1 MPKNDNND
9 VPKAPLVVE
18 RINTTRK
25 TSTDRRREKR
35 AQWEKDVAS
44 TKKSKPIDPT
54 KPKKIT
60 KRNFD
65 PLQPDLWFVKTH
77 SDIMFP
83 NRTREQALP
92 ILDSFLIPGENK
104 YARKDDDEPVWK
116 WKPTKT
122 HNWIPRYMIHYFSSH
137 QPQRATMKMV
147 VAWFNTVLIPD
158 MQQGKI
164 PTLEWCWMSIWI
176 SPWTLADWYS
186 WTNEDKSPY
195 FSEDYIAAYK
205 QCMKLQR
212 DFIVQSCALWTMNM
226 NFGKYLL
233 SALHWM
239 NEKTINETVDL
250 IKKDEIDR
258 VKKILDDPNTEKAE
272 LKDAKDIYLSMLW
285 RV

>member
-9 VPKAPLVVE
+9 VPKAPMVVE
-18 RINTTRK
+18 RINTERK
-25 TSTDRRREKR
+25 SSADRRKEKKEQR
-35 AQWEKDVAS
+35 EKDVA
-44 TKKSKPIDPT
+44 KPRQAIDPN

-60 KRNFD
+60 KRNFN
-65 PLQPDLWFVKTH
+65 PLQPDVWFVMTH
-77 SDIMFP
+77 SDLLFP
-83 NRTREQALP
+83 NRKREQALP
-92 ILDSFLIPGENK
+92 ILDSFLIPGEDRF
-104 YARKDDDEPVWK
+104 ARKDDDEPQWK
-116 WKPTKT
+116 WRPTKT
-122 HNWIPRYMIHYFSSH
+122 HNWIPRYMIYYFSEH
-137 QPQRATMKMV
+137 KPQRATMKMV
-147 VAWFNTVLIPD
+147 VAWFNTVLLPD

-164 PTLEWCWMSIWI
+164 PTLEWCAMSIWL
-176 SPWTLADWYS
+176 SPSTLTDWNLR
-186 WTNEDKSPY
+186 TNEDNTPY
-195 FSEDYIAAYK
+195 FSEDFISAYK

-239 NEKTINETVDL
+239 NEKTVTETVDL

-258 VKKILDDPNTEKAE
+258 IKKILDDPNAEKAE